1 MPQNTNKSPYSA
13 SLTGAGFLVDEMTS
27 VLPMLMSPDQD
38 KLLRNEII
46 NNQYLMI
53 NTENTRKRAVAEFKK
68 RYAAVPFSYWEHHL
82 TLSHSDQQMSMFYVM
97 LKTYKVLLDFQLN
110 VVLRQWNSVSQQVTN
125 NDLLAC
131 INEISTKDDFVAS
144 WSDLTKSKIV
154 SSFMTILKKLGM
166 LDERTLD
173 LQPMQASDQSFA
185 YYIKIGE
192 PWFLDACLL
201 QPWEIDR
208 IKQYAI

>member
-1 MPQNTNKSPYSA
+1 MPQNTNNSPYTA

-38 KLLRNEII
+38 AQLRDEII
-46 NNQYLMI
+46 NNQHLMI

-68 RYAAVPFSYWEHHL
+68 RYAAVPASYWEHHL
-82 TLSHSDQQMSMFYVM
+82 TLSHDDQQMSMFYVM

-131 INEISTKDDFVAS
+131 INDISTKDDLVAS
-144 WSDLTKSKIV
+144 WSDQTKSKIV
-154 SSFMTILKKLGM
+154 SSFMTILKKVGM
-166 LDERTLD
+166 LNERTLD

-208 IKQYAI
+208 IKQCAL

>member
-1 MPQNTNKSPYSA
+1 
-13 SLTGAGFLVDEMTS
+13 
-27 VLPMLMSPDQD
+27 
-38 KLLRNEII
+38 
-46 NNQYLMI
+46 
-53 NTENTRKRAVAEFKK
+53 
-68 RYAAVPFSYWEHHL
+68 VPASYWEHHL
-82 TLSHSDQQMSMFYVM
+82 TLSHDDQQMSMFYVM

-131 INEISTKDDFVAS
+131 INDISTKDDFVAS
-144 WSDLTKSKIV
+144 WSDQTKSKIV
-154 SSFMTILKKLGM
+154 SSFMTILKKVGM
-166 LDERTLD
+166 LNERTLD

-208 IKQYAI
+208 IKQCAL